1 MRRRAGYAERRRRR
15 SRITPTATIA
25 ATGSAKSQGAAARRD
40 LAWSH
45 AVALGDGESGTPA
58 ADEAGVG
65 VRVPDASGECFVLGV
80 ALGVAFPP
88 EVLDPEV
95 PGVFSPTGL
104 GVLPPPPRPRRI
116 R

>member
-1 MRRRAGYAERRRRR
+1 MRRRAGYAERRLR

-65 VRVPDASGECFVLGV
+65 VCVPDAPGESFVLEVSPGV
-80 ALGVAFPP
+80 SSPP
-88 EVLDPEV
+88 DDVD
-95 PGVFSPTGL
+95 PGVFTPTGL
-104 GVLPPPPRPRRI
+104 GVPPPPPPPDPLMEAR
-116 R
+116 